1 MSTQPPRKANTGSS
15 NKMPSKTGQSRPTSG
30 RPTSGRPTGTGG
42 TSASARGSQGGAAPR
57 PRPAGQPAQRP
68 RQRPPQPKRGLRNSD
83 LAFIFVGLVLV
94 GALIWV
100 GVQAANPNNANTAS
114 NLPASTGPTPATT
127 PDTSGGQ
134 LGGQGS
140 PNYNKSPRDFTPI
153 VESQVAPDFKLP
165 AAPESRHW
173 DGTSFVTL
181 NDKPQDSATYTL
193 SQFKGKTVVLEF
205 FATWCPH
212 CQNDAPMMN
221 QLAAAYKDKNVQ
233 VIGVNASPFGR
244 KYEEQDSSQVTTD
257 DVVWFRD
264 SFTVTFPLL
273 LDPNVGTAVT
283 YGVSGYPTVYIVD
296 KDGVVASRPKYPFK
310 YEDLAAALDKVLA
323 K

>member
-1 MSTQPPRKANTGSS
+1 MSNQLPRKSNTTSSANNSQAR
-15 NKMPSKTGQSRPTSG
+15 TGQGRVPTDRTPSG
-30 RPTSGRPTGTGG
+30 RPAGGPTG
-42 TSASARGSQGGAAPR
+42 SARTPQEGAAPR
-57 PRPAGQPAQRP
+57 PRPAGQP
-68 RQRPPQPKRGLRNSD
+68 RQRPQQRQPQPRRGLRNSD
-83 LAFIFVGLVLV
+83 MAFIFVGLVLV

-100 GVQAANPNNANTAS
+100 GLQAANPGNANTAS
-114 NLPASTGPTPATT
+114 NPPAAATSNAIPNNSSAAGTPAS
-127 PDTSGGQ
+127 SGQ

-140 PNYNKSPRDFTPI
+140 PNYGKSPRDFTPI
-153 VESQVAPDFKLP
+153 VESQPAPNFSLP
-165 AAPESRHW
+165 AT
-173 DGTSFVTL
+173 DGT
-181 NDKPQDSATYTL
+181 TYSL

-244 KYEEQDSSQVTTD
+244 KYEDEHDTSPVTTD

-264 SFTVTFPLL
+264 TFTVTFPLL
-273 LDPNVGTAVT
+273 LDPSVGTAIT
-283 YGVSGYPTVYIVD
+283 YGVNGYPTVYIVD
-296 KDGVVASRPKYPFK
+296 KDGIVAVRPKYPFK
-310 YEDLAAALDKVLA
+310 YEDLAAALDKVI